1 MRREERSSCDPVR
14 VSSTKFGTLP
24 KIARV
29 VTLGCRLNIA
39 DSALMFTSLTECGYR
54 LSEDLPPD
62 VVVVNTCA
70 VTAEAE
76 RKTRQAIRKVRR
88 EFPAARIV
96 AAGCAADANAPVG
109 HASMHLPHSAQLA
122 GNPAS
127 KAVATRVAKPRF
139 WNPSSDWLTT
149 SLQILTQTPHL
160 MHLPPS

>member
-39 DSALMFTSLTECGYR
+39 DSALLFTSLGECGYR
-54 LSEDLPPD
+54 LSEELPPD

-70 VTAEAE
+70 VTSEAE
-76 RKTRQAIRKVRR
+76 RKTRQTIRRLRR

-96 AAGCAADANAPVG
+96 AAGCAADANAESLKRAGADFVCG
-109 HASMHLPHSAQLA
+109 NSGKKKLA
-122 GNPAS
+122 DI
-127 KAVATRVAKPRF
+127 
-139 WNPSSDWLTT
+139 PS
-149 SLQILTQTPHL
+149 
-160 MHLPPS
+160 